1 MISLRVAWRYS
12 PGASILPMAVAV
24 AVIGALF
31 TALGYV
37 PNATQSAVS
46 QEGIVWL
53 MSFVPAVFSFLAV
66 VCMFFYDLDAKKL
79 VRIQSD
85 LLERKTARGA

>member
-1 MISLRVAWRYS
+1 
-12 PGASILPMAVAV
+12 VAV

-37 PNATQSAVS
+37 PNATQNAGS

-53 MSFVPAVFSFLAV
+53 MSFVPAAFAFVAV
-66 VCMFFYDLDAKKL
+66 VCMFFYDLDSKKL
-79 VRIQSD
+79 VRIQSE
-85 LLERKTARGA
+85 LLERKAARAAQ